1 MPDISEPQ
9 RDIFCSGV
17 PLKME
22 WTREHPV
29 RAIFSTDRSEKEHSS
44 TSLSSI
50 LIFFT
55 FPSSK
60 EAYLNVQREKRVS
73 LNLAFGN
80 MVPLKR
86 QDRKVT
92 LVKEEEEE
100 KSTWEKSQDEKVQSE
115 KRAREKSEEEK
126 SQEKKDEEERV
137 LEEKEVEEKSLSLS
151 STYSM

>member
-1 MPDISEPQ
+1 M
-9 RDIFCSGV
+9 
-17 PLKME
+17 
-22 WTREHPV
+22 
-29 RAIFSTDRSEKEHSS
+29 
-44 TSLSSI
+44 
-50 LIFFT
+50 
-55 FPSSK
+55 
-60 EAYLNVQREKRVS
+60 QREKRVS

-92 LVKEEEEE
+92 LVKEEEE
-100 KSTWEKSQDEKVQSE
+100 KSTCEKSQDKNVQSE

-126 SQEKKDEEERV
+126 SQEKKDEDERV

>member
-9 RDIFCSGV
+9 REIFCSGV

-22 WTREHPV
+22 WAREHPV

-50 LIFFT
+50 LIPFI

-80 MVPLKR
+80 TVPLKR

-92 LVKEEEEE
+92 LVKEEEE
-100 KSTWEKSQDEKVQSE
+100 KSTCEKSQDEKVQSE

-126 SQEKKDEEERV
+126 SQEKKDEDERV

>member
-9 RDIFCSGV
+9 REIFCSGV
-17 PLKME
+17 PLKIE
-22 WTREHPV
+22 EAREHPV
-29 RAIFSTDRSEKEHSS
+29 RAIFSRDMSEKEHSS

-50 LIFFT
+50 VIFFT

-92 LVKEEEEE
+92 LVKEDEE

>member
-1 MPDISEPQ
+1 M
-9 RDIFCSGV
+9 V
-17 PLKME
+17 
-22 WTREHPV
+22 
-29 RAIFSTDRSEKEHSS
+29 
-44 TSLSSI
+44 
-50 LIFFT
+50 IFFT

-86 QDRKVT
+86 HDTKVT
-92 LVKEEEEE
+92 LVKEDEE

-115 KRAREKSEEEK
+115 KREREKSEEEK
-126 SQEKKDEEERV
+126 SQEKKDEDERV

>member
-9 RDIFCSGV
+9 REIFCSGV
-17 PLKME
+17 PLKIE
-22 WTREHPV
+22 EAREHPV

-50 LIFFT
+50 LIPFI

-60 EAYLNVQREKRVS
+60 EAYLNVQREKRIS

-86 QDRKVT
+86 HDTKVT
-92 LVKEEEEE
+92 LVKEEEE
-100 KSTWEKSQDEKVQSE
+100 KSTCEKSQDKNVQSE

-137 LEEKEVEEKSLSLS
+137 LEEKSLSLS